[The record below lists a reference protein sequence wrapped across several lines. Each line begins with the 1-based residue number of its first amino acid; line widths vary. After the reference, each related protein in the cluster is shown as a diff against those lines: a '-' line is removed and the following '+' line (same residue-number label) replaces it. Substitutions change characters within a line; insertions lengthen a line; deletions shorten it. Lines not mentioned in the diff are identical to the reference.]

1 MGAQNLIYLDDKLKK
16 DAIEMSGDTLVKCV
30 KATHI
35 IDEDY
40 TTAVGIGFDLWSQ
53 GYVTKA
59 GTYLW
64 WLAKDAGYS
73 ALNPALGSVINNLR
87 SVLKVNSNS
96 VNEFIVFVKD
106 LGFTVE
112 DEMMGI
118 VG

>member
-1 MGAQNLIYLDDKLKK
+1 MKS
-16 DAIEMSGDTLVKCV
+16 DAIEMRGDTLVKCV
-30 KATHI
+30 KATHVV
-35 IDEDY
+35 DGDY
-40 TTAVGIGFDLWSQ
+40 AVAVGIGFDLWNN

-96 VNEFIVFVKD
+96 VNEFVVFVKD
-106 LGFTVE
+106 LGFSVE
-112 DEMMGI
+112 DDMMGI